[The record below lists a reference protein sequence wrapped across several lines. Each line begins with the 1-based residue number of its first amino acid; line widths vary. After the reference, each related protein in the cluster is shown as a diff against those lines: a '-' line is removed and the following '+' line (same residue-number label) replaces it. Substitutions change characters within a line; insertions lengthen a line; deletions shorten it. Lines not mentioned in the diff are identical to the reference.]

1 MRSNLSGFY
10 LDASIHAHDMEQA
23 PPTCPCLMC
32 LSLTQGPPSLRGLAL
47 LLRHAL
53 SDQQECLSP
62 QAWGRPPNL
71 MPPHGDPL
79 SPLLQNG
86 TEQTSQ

>member
-23 PPTCPCLMC
+23 PPTYPCLMC

-47 LLRHAL
+47 LLRHTLLRPARVL
-53 SDQQECLSP
+53 ESTSLGATP
-62 QAWGRPPNL
+62 QPHATSWGSSEPTAAER
-71 MPPHGDPL
+71 D
-79 SPLLQNG
+79 
-86 TEQTSQ
+86 